1 MNLTQMTNGAINNTL
16 LLITAFIWGAGFA
29 AKRAGMDFIEP
40 YTFNCVR
47 SNLGA
52 FSLLLLIAIKKK
64 KKGPNRKM
72 NKWEERRY
80 MLKAGIICGIALFF
94 ASSVQ
99 QVGMVYTT
107 ASKAG
112 FISSMYIIIVPL
124 ISVILGKKFPPNLWF
139 GVLLGAFGLYYLC
152 GSNGLRHIGLGDIYI
167 MISAI
172 LYSVHILIIAHYA
185 PKVDSVKLSCV
196 QFFVVGII
204 SLIPVFVFEN
214 PSWTGILACK
224 WALLFAGVVSCGIA
238 YTLQIIAQKN
248 TNPALASLILS
259 FESVFAVLTG
269 FLVLHEMLTLR
280 EILGCVLMFAAVLVA
295 QYRGKSAAEDFS
307 EISSSKCC

>member
-1 MNLTQMTNGAINNTL
+1 MQNRAMNNIL
-16 LLITAFIWGAGFA
+16 LLITAFIWGAGFVA
-29 AKRAGMDFIEP
+29 QRAGMDFIEP

-47 SNLGA
+47 SYLGA
-52 FSLLLLIAIKKK
+52 FSLLIPILIFKI

-80 MLKAGIICGIALFF
+80 MFKAGAICGLALFF

-99 QVGMVYTT
+99 QVGMVYTS

-124 ISVILGKKFPPNLWF
+124 ISVFLGRKFPWSLWF
-139 GVLLGAFGLYYLC
+139 GVLLGAFGLYFLC
-152 GSNGLRHIGLGDIYI
+152 GSNGFSQIGRGDIYI
-167 MISAI
+167 MISAV
-172 LYSVHILIIAHYA
+172 LYSVHILTIDYFA

-196 QFFVVGII
+196 QFFVVGFI
-204 SLIPVFVFEN
+204 SLIPVYMFES
-214 PSWTGILACK
+214 PTWDGILACK
-224 WALLFAGVVSCGIA
+224 WALLFAGVVSCGLA

-248 TNPALASLILS
+248 TNPALASLLLS

-269 FLVLHEMLTLR
+269 YLILNETLTAK
-280 EILGCVLMFAAVLVA
+280 EILGCILMFAAVLVA
-295 QYRGKSAAEDFS
+295 QYRGKNLSDDNAE
-307 EISSSKCC
+307 IVSSKCC

>member
-1 MNLTQMTNGAINNTL
+1 MQNRAINNIL
-16 LLITAFIWGAGFA
+16 LLITAFIWGAGFVA
-29 AKRAGMDFIEP
+29 QRAGMDFIEP

-47 SNLGA
+47 SYLGA
-52 FSLLLLIAIKKK
+52 LSLLILIAIFKI

-80 MLKAGIICGIALFF
+80 MFKAGIICGLALFF

-124 ISVILGKKFPPNLWF
+124 IAVFLGRKFPKNLWF
-139 GVLLGAFGLYYLC
+139 GVLLGAIGLYFLC
-152 GSNGLRHIGLGDIYI
+152 GSNGLSHIGKGDIYI

-172 LYSVHILIIAHYA
+172 LYSVHILTIDHFA

-204 SLIPVFVFEN
+204 GLIPVYFLEN
-214 PSWTGILACK
+214 PTWEGILACR

-269 FLVLHEMLTLR
+269 YLILNETLTYK
-280 EILGCVLMFAAVLVA
+280 EILGCILMFTAVLAA
-295 QYRGKSAAEDFS
+295 QYRGKAAKESSLENSPD
-307 EISSSKCC
+307 IPSSKCC